1 MIKKITFFVLL
12 LAVAFFFVFP
22 AQQYAPVTGK
32 SVIGMT
38 LADYRVY
45 LKNNPPLDRLYRSG
59 DTYFFLVENEVIL
72 ELESQGFPFQVK
84 DIPLPGIN
92 APQTSTN
99 GDYHSYQETKNK
111 LYELAERFPNLARV
125 FSIGQTIEGREIY
138 VVKISDNA
146 AVSEAEPN
154 VFIMGCHHAR
164 EWISVEM
171 PLLFAQYLLENYP
184 TNAGVRR
191 AVEGAQ
197 VYILPIVNPDGL
209 EFSIHYYRMWRK
221 NRRYNGDFCW
231 GVDVNRNYGYKWG
244 YDDIGSSPSPI
255 SEAYRG
261 ADPFSEP
268 ETRAIKAFLIENP
281 PVGALSY
288 HNYGQQILYPWGYI
302 DELTPDDAEMEA
314 IAEEM
319 SELIFQVNGRGYT
332 YGPGASTIYLT
343 NGDSDDWIY
352 ATFGAF
358 AFTIELPPLS
368 LFNGG
373 FITSEEEIAL
383 TFAEN
388 LPAMI
393 YFVNYYIPGPW
404 YNQAE
409 REGPIKSRPTPGNI
423 EK

>member
-12 LAVAFFFVFP
+12 SMVLLFFVFP
-22 AQQYAPVTGK
+22 DQQFSPVTGE
-32 SVIGMT
+32 SVIAVK

-45 LKNNPPLDRLYRSG
+45 LKDNPPLDRLYCSG
-59 DTYFFLVENEVIL
+59 DTCYFLVENEVIL
-72 ELESQGFPFQVK
+72 QLESREFPFHLV

-92 APQTSTN
+92 IPQTSAN
-99 GDYHSYQETKNK
+99 GDYHSYQEAEEK
-111 LYELAERFPNLARV
+111 LYELAERFPHLAQV
-125 FSIGQTIEGREIY
+125 FSIGQSIEGREIY
-138 VVKISDNA
+138 VVKISDN
-146 AVSEAEPN
+146 VTVDETEPN

-171 PLLFAQYLLENYP
+171 PLLFAQHLLENYP
-184 TNAGVRR
+184 ADAGVRR

-231 GVDVNRNYGYKWG
+231 GVDLNRNYGYEWG
-244 YDDIGSSPSPI
+244 YDDIGSSPAPI
-255 SEAYRG
+255 SEVYRG
-261 ADPFSEP
+261 TGPFSEP
-268 ETRAIKAFLIENP
+268 ETRAIKAFLMGNP
-281 PVGALSY
+281 PAGALSF
-288 HNYGQQILYPWGYI
+288 HNYGQLILYPWGYI
-302 DELTPDDAEMEA
+302 DEPTADDAEMKA
-314 IAEEM
+314 IAARM

-332 YGPGASTIYLT
+332 YGPGATTIYPT

-352 ATFGAF
+352 AEFGAF
-358 AFTIELPPLS
+358 SYTIELPPLGFFS
-368 LFNGG
+368 GG
-373 FITSEEEIAL
+373 FITSEAEIAL
-383 TFAEN
+383 SFAEN

-393 YFVNYYIPGPW
+393 YFVNYFIPGPW

-409 REGPIKSRPTPGNI
+409 REGPVKSRPTPGNI